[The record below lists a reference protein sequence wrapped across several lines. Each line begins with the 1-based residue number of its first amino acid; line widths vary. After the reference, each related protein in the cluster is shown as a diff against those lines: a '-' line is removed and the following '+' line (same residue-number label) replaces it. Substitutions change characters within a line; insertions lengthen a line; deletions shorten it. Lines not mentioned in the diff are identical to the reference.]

1 MGRGR
6 RLSGSDGERA
16 KVTLMDFEGRGIIGC
31 VAVLCNV
38 LKGVIIICGQH
49 VHRKPS
55 SSQTSRILVSILSYT
70 MCIRSPVPLLLGHS
84 PLQNMFH
91 F

>member
-16 KVTLMDFEGRGIIGC
+16 RVSSIDVEGKGIIGC
-31 VAVLCNV
+31 VAELCNV

-49 VHRKPS
+49 VHRKPNL
-55 SSQTSRILVSILSYT
+55 SQTSRILVRILSYT
-70 MCIRSPVPLLLGHS
+70 MCIQRPVPLLLGHS